1 MKIAITV
8 TKTEQ
13 ISMDDYKD
21 CYYTKTF
28 EDTATI
34 SEINEWCQSVEKYM
48 TIFNCKIS
56 QFVEPKEL
64 SLPELMDHFKN
75 NNFQP

>member
-1 MKIAITV
+1 MKIAVTV

-21 CYYTKTF
+21 HYYTKVF

-34 SEINEWCQSVEKYM
+34 AEINEWCKTFEPHM
-48 TIFNCKIS
+48 TIFAAKLA
-56 QFVEPKEL
+56 QVK
-64 SLPELMDHFKN
+64 D
-75 NNFQP
+75 